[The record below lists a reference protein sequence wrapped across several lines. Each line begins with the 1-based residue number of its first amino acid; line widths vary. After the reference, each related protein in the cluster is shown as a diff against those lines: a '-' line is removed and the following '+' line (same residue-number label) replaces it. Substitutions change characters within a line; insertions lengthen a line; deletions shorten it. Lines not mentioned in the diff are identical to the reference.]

1 MSDPNQ
7 MLQRAQMGQTASN
20 AMSAAAARKQELQ
33 QSLRLQEIERLAV
46 ELRTKPKPKMPSV
59 WVIGSN
65 G

>member
-1 MSDPNQ
+1 MSDPTQ
-7 MLQRAQMGQTASN
+7 MIQRAQMGQTASN

-33 QSLRLQEIERLAV
+33 QSLRLQEIERQAV
-46 ELRTKPKPKMPSV
+46 ELRKPRAKMPSV